1 MSNYKRAQSLVE
13 YMLLFAFIS
22 VCTIA
27 LINNFLRKMDNCVYA
42 ELSRGS
48 SCL

>member
-1 MSNYKRAQSLVE
+1 MKRGQSLVE

-22 VCTIA
+22 VVTIA
-27 LINNFLRKMDNCVYA
+27 LINLFWQKMDNCVHA
-42 ELSRGS
+42 ELTQGS